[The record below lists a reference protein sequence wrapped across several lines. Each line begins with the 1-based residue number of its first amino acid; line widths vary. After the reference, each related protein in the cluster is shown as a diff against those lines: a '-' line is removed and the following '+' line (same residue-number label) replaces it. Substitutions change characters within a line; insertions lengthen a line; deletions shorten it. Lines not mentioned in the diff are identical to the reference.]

1 MPKPA
6 ATILLVATDP
16 EWVKRAGRALQ
27 REGFASATVSS
38 IGQARSW
45 LGGHAADLVLL
56 HLASADLHHRE
67 LPRHLAEIRQRLPL
81 VGLAPGNEILALD
94 VIERTATKSAAPDP
108 SGAGQVP
115 EAVRRALAWGDRER
129 RLLAAEEARRASEE
143 RYRMLFDY
151 NPMPTWVFDTQTLA
165 FLAVNEAATR
175 TYGYSR
181 EEFLHMTLKDIRPPE
196 DVAKLLA
203 FLAHRPPVEQ
213 AHAGTWRHRRKDGF
227 LFEVEIVT
235 HAVTFAGRAAR
246 LAVAHDVTERKE
258 LERGI
263 LEISERE
270 QRRIGQDLHDG
281 LGQHLAG
288 LELMS
293 QVLEQNLAGKHKKEA
308 LRAREIGRHVRAAIS
323 QTRSLARGLSP
334 VALESE
340 GLMSALTDLA
350 ANTEQMFHL
359 VCRFCCHPPV
369 LVHDHAVATHLY
381 RIAQE
386 AVSNAIK
393 HGKARTI
400 TIELRQSPARVE
412 LAIRDDGVG
421 WAGEP
426 PQGKGMGLRIMR
438 YRADRVGGSLGVGPR
453 PKGGTAVTCTLPS
466 PSSRTLGLLP

>member
-1 MPKPA
+1 
-6 ATILLVATDP
+6 
-16 EWVKRAGRALQ
+16 
-27 REGFASATVSS
+27 VSS

-45 LGGHAADLVLL
+45 LDGHAADLVLL
-56 HLASADLHHRE
+56 HLASAELHHRE

-81 VGLAPGNEILALD
+81 VGLAPGNELLALD
-94 VIERTATKSAAPDP
+94 VVGRTAAESVAPDP

-196 DVAKLLA
+196 DVAQLLA

-213 AHAGTWRHRRKDGF
+213 AHAGTWRHRRKDGS

-246 LAVAHDVTERKE
+246 LVVAHDVTERKE

-340 GLMSALTDLA
+340 GLMSALADLA

-359 VCRFCCHPPV
+359 VCRFCCNPPV

-400 TIELRQSPARVE
+400 TIGLRQSPGRVE
-412 LAIRDDGVG
+412 LEIHDDGVG

-426 PQGKGMGLRIMR
+426 AQGKGMGLRIMR

-453 PKGGTAVTCTLPS
+453 PKGGTAVTCTLPN
-466 PSSRTLGLLP
+466 PSSRTLGQLP